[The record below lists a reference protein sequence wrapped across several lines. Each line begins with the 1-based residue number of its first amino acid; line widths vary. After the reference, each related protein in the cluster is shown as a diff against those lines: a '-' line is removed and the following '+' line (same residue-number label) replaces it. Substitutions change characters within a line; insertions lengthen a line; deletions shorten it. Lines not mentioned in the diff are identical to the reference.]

1 MIGARLALTFGE
13 LRLLLLPDRKVSAED
28 AAERG
33 RRVVAEAC

>member
-1 MIGARLALTFGE
+1 MIGAGLVSAFGE
-13 LRLLLLPDRKVSAED
+13 LRLLFLPDRKVSAED